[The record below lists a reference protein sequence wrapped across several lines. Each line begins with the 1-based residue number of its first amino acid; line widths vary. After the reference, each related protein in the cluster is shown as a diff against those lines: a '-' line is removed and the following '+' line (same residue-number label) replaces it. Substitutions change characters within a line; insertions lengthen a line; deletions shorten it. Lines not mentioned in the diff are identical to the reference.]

1 MAQGTI
7 KKLMEKGFGFIESGD
22 GEVFFHLSAVDGVSF
37 DELSEGQTVEFE
49 SEPGEKG
56 PRATT
61 VRPA

>member
-37 DELSEGQTVEFE
+37 DQLSEGQMVEFE